1 MHLFLP
7 EKMAICRVLGLP
19 QVGTSAKILRR
30 ITTLLY
36 EDVEVSLLHNVEV
49 VALIS
54 LLNHIFTFG
63 NLFDE
68 HCI

>member
-1 MHLFLP
+1 MSLFIP
-7 EKMAICRVLGLP
+7 EMMAMCRVLGLS
-19 QVGTSAKILRR
+19 QVGTLAQILRR
-30 ITTLLY
+30 ITTFLY
-36 EDVEVSLLHNVEV
+36 EDVEVSFLHNVEV